1 LKARPNT
8 FLRALS
14 KDLMRP
20 VSVIVL
26 TLAACTASSGG
37 TPGADTIGVAAAR
50 EAVMQ
55 ADRDFSEA
63 FRSQRV
69 EGWVSWFDTAGVQ
82 VSPDGTLPR
91 GHDQIRDRMKKHFG
105 DTATILTWRPTMAEV
120 SNDGSM
126 AYTIGEY
133 DFYVRGRD
141 SARTASS
148 GRYLTV
154 WRRQVDSSWKVIADI
169 GSPRQQ

>member
-1 LKARPNT
+1 
-8 FLRALS
+8 
-14 KDLMRP
+14 MRL
-20 VSVIVL
+20 VSLILL
-26 TLAACTASSGG
+26 TLAGCTASSGG

-55 ADRDFSEA
+55 ADRDFAEA
-63 FRSQRV
+63 FRSRRI

-82 VSPDGTLPR
+82 VEPGGTLPR
-91 GHDQIRDRMKKHFG
+91 GHDEIREHMTKTFG
-105 DTATILTWRPTMAEV
+105 DTAMVLTWRPTMAQV
-120 SNDGSM
+120 STDGSL

-148 GRYLTV
+148 GQYLTV
-154 WRRQVDSSWKVIADI
+154 WRRQADSSWKVLADI
-169 GSPRQQ
+169 GSPRPRQQ

>member
-1 LKARPNT
+1 MRL
-8 FLRALS
+8 AL
-14 KDLMRP
+14 
-20 VSVIVL
+20 VVF
-26 TLAACTASSGG
+26 LAACTASSGG
-37 TPGADTIGVAAAR
+37 TPGADTIGVAATR

-55 ADRDFSEA
+55 ADRDFATA
-63 FRSQRV
+63 FQSRRV

-82 VSPDGTLPR
+82 VEPGGTMPR
-91 GHDQIRDRMKKHFG
+91 GHDAIRAHMTKTFG
-105 DTATILTWRPTMAEV
+105 DTASVLTWRPTAAEV
-120 SNDGSM
+120 SADGTM

-133 DFYVRGRD
+133 DFYVRGKD

-154 WRRQVDSSWKVIADI
+154 WRRQADSSWKVLADI